1 MENSELVSLTDLG
14 SLIVCWVL
22 AMVFGFSSY
31 HKLAQWKRF
40 IASFSAYEILP
51 KIFPMQLGGLV
62 IVTSEIIVTVA
73 LLAMQRW
80 GLLLALI
87 LLALYMLAMAINL
100 MRGRTYIDCG
110 CGDEPTPVSV
120 YTLMRN
126 LVLMTV
132 AFLATEHTYALFLLP
147 WDAYFFAVISA
158 SIVYGVYLICEQIL
172 ANRARHLRLW
182 QANSE

>member
-1 MENSELVSLTDLG
+1 METPELVSLTDLG

-40 IASFSAYEILP
+40 LASFSAYKILP
-51 KIFPMQLGGLV
+51 QIFPIQLAGLM
-62 IVTSEIIVTVA
+62 IVTSEAIVTVA

-80 GLLLALI
+80 GLLLAMV
-87 LLALYMLAMAINL
+87 LLALYMLAMTVNL

-126 LVLMTV
+126 LVLIAG
-132 AFLATEHTYALFLLP
+132 AFLATEYTYALFLLP
-147 WDAYFFAVISA
+147 WDAYFFAMTSA
-158 SIVYGVYLICEQIL
+158 SIIYGIYLICEQIL
-172 ANRARHLRLW
+172 ANRARHQRLW
-182 QANSE
+182 LVDPE